1 MVCPFFLLVAFAVAF
16 VARFVSHAGSP
27 RLVWGSTPIINYA
40 YWSKA
45 MRAAGYY
52 SETYT
57 TSFYERIN
65 QRSDWD
71 RILFEEYPRIPN
83 RIKPLVAFV
92 SSLIKYDV
100 FFISFDGYFI
110 GGWPFAFFQASI
122 LKFARKKVVVIAY
135 GGDSYVYRRVRS
147 TGTLHGL
154 MMSYPLAAKRQTRV
168 AHTVDYWCE
177 NANAVIP
184 GIMGPDG
191 FGRWDVLLH
200 SSLAIDLDKWVVSKR
215 ASTADG
221 WNGTVVI
228 SHSPNHRG
236 FKGTEFLLAAIDQ
249 LRSEG
254 LKVEL
259 QLLEGMQNSE
269 VRRILS
275 EETDILVE
283 ALICNGHGMSGLEG
297 MASGLPTI
305 TNLEDDSYMLPV
317 RRWSYFEECPLVSAS
332 PETITSVLRKLITR
346 PDLRHTLSRA
356 SRAYV
361 EKYHG
366 LDSAAFLFGE
376 VIQYVYGKRESLINL
391 YHPLLGNY
399 SHRLPRV
406 DHPLVNSRII
416 D

>member
-1 MVCPFFLLVAFAVAF
+1 
-16 VARFVSHAGSP
+16 
-27 RLVWGSTPIINYA
+27 
-40 YWSKA
+40 
-45 MRAAGYY
+45 
-52 SETYT
+52 
-57 TSFYERIN
+57 
-65 QRSDWD
+65 
-71 RILFEEYPRIPN
+71 
-83 RIKPLVAFV
+83 
-92 SSLIKYDV
+92 
-100 FFISFDGYFI
+100 
-110 GGWPFAFFQASI
+110 
-122 LKFARKKVVVIAY
+122 
-135 GGDSYVYRRVRS
+135 
-147 TGTLHGL
+147 
-154 MMSYPLAAKRQTRV
+154 MSYPLAAKRQTRV